1 MLETEMDLEVR
12 AVGLTDASHVGCERQ
27 SQREE
32 SQDGSQG
39 FGLDHGANGVSL
51 HWNDEGCG

>member
-1 MLETEMDLEVR
+1 MLETEMDLGVR
-12 AVGLTDASHVGCERQ
+12 AAGLTDASHVGCERQ

-39 FGLDHGANGVSL
+39 VGLDHGANGVSL
-51 HWNDEGCG
+51 HWNDEG